1 MAKLETT
8 PESAGVYMIYR
19 LVPTTG
25 TAKVKI
31 GRSRNLRK
39 RLLQYMN
46 HGIDEQEMAWLTTPK
61 NDQAIWET
69 WLKYMMTQFG
79 WDLWQGS
86 EFYEK
91 DVAMQI
97 RSGLSYNDLGIDEAI
112 YSYEQMNNEDK
123 SRVFSRADAYCCNAF
138 VFFEEMKDIRTVES
152 FGMYEFASAFGL
164 WMPGL
169 IFSVLNQ
176 LPVFVSE
183 IERSGELSDDFIDS
197 VRVRFKDCI
206 TLMPQMIKGY
216 GDPIEETARLAKN
229 DQMIASYKVASDARK
244 RLSRN
249 NSIRL
254 SKLLRELQ
262 QVWGH
267 IDNRFEELDL
277 SDAFTAKS

>member
-1 MAKLETT
+1 VAKLETT

-25 TAKVKI
+25 MAKVKI

-61 NDQAIWET
+61 NDQAVWET

-97 RSGLSYNDLGIDEAI
+97 RSGLSYNDVGIEEAI
-112 YSYEQMNNEDK
+112 YFYEQMKTEDK
-123 SRVFSRADAYCCNAF
+123 SRVFSRADAFCCNAYT
-138 VFFEEMKDIRTVES
+138 FFEEMRDMRTVES
-152 FGMYEFASAFGL
+152 FAMYEFASAMGL
-164 WMPGL
+164 WLPGL
-169 IFSVLNQ
+169 LFSVPNQ
-176 LPVFVSE
+176 IPVFVRE
-183 IERSGELSDDFIDS
+183 IERAGELSDDFIDS
-197 VRVRFKDCI
+197 IRIRFKDCI
-206 TLMPQMIKGY
+206 TQLPQMRKGY
-216 GDPIEETARLAKN
+216 GDPIEETARFVK
-229 DQMIASYKVASDARK
+229 DHEIVASYKVASDARR
-244 RLSRN
+244 RLARN

-254 SKLLRELQ
+254 DKLLRELK
-262 QVWGH
+262 QVWGD
-267 IDNRFEELDL
+267 IDSRFEEELDL
-277 SDAFTAKS
+277 SGAFVAK